1 MIFRSVV
8 YYKSKTPGNALG
20 FESKYILEIKSHSIQ
35 LSPNKQIQTGEASIG
50 TFMLAL
56 RFYAQRECK
65 PNK

>member
-1 MIFRSVV
+1 MEL
-8 YYKSKTPGNALG
+8 T
-20 FESKYILEIKSHSIQ
+20 
-35 LSPNKQIQTGEASIG
+35 PNKQIQTGEASIY